1 MNPTNSTNDIAALVD
16 ILVRSSR
23 NQERTLGDLLEI
35 LRRESEALR
44 QGRAELIPEILG
56 ELQEGS
62 SRAMRCEAERD
73 SSARKLAEVLGCSPV
88 AGEIC
93 NRLDPSLCGELRKAS
108 RGLMSAVS
116 SLSGVNRLI
125 SKQAEEHG
133 RLAELVIENMR
144 SMAAPT
150 DTSWGLDTTA

>member
-1 MNPTNSTNDIAALVD
+1 MNPANSANDIAALVD

-35 LRRESEALR
+35 LQRESEALK

-56 ELQEGS
+56 ELQDGS

-73 SSARKLAEVLGCSPV
+73 SSARKLAEVLGCPPA

-93 NRLDPSLCGELRKAS
+93 SRLDPSLCGELLEAS
-108 RGLMSAVS
+108 RGLMCAVS
-116 SLSGVNRLI
+116 SLSDINRLI
-125 SKQAEEHG
+125 SRQADEHG
-133 RLAELVIENMR
+133 RLAELVVENMR
-144 SMAAPT
+144 AMTPAT
-150 DTSWGLDTTA
+150 DPSGGLDTTA